1 MKQHK
6 NIRIKGEHNRDIIA
20 DLCYKSTGVKKPLVI
35 FCHGYKGYKDW
46 GAFDLMAASFAS
58 NDLVLV
64 KFNFSHNGGTFEQ
77 PIDFPDLDAFG
88 MNNYSKEQDD
98 LASVINWIFNFSE
111 VATEINLNDITLV
124 GHSRGGGAV
133 ALKAAQDK
141 RVTRLITW
149 ASVSDFA
156 MRFPTGP
163 VLETWKKEGVAYIE
177 NARTKQQM
185 PHYIQFYEDFV
196 ANEEKLT
203 IKTAVESLK
212 IPHLIIHGTADA
224 SVPLVEAENLHNWNP
239 QSSLFLIPDA
249 DHGFGSKQPWE
260 ASFLPKDF
268 ETVLSKTF
276 DFIKQTN

>member
-6 NIRIKGEHNRDIIA
+6 NIKIKGQHQRPVIA
-20 DLCYKSTGVKKPLVI
+20 DLCYEQSGLKKPLVI

-46 GAFDLMAASFAS
+46 GAFDLMSASFAAKG
-58 NDLVLV
+58 LVLL

-77 PIDFPDLDAFG
+77 PIDFPDLEAFG

-98 LASVINWIFNFSE
+98 LATVLDWIFSFSE
-111 VATEINLNDITLV
+111 VAPEINFNDITLI

-133 ALKAAQDK
+133 ALKAAQDT

-156 MRFPTGP
+156 MRFPTGAI
-163 VLETWKKEGVAYIE
+163 LDTWKKEGVAYIE
-177 NARTKQQM
+177 NARTRQQM
-185 PHYIQFYEDFV
+185 PHYIQFYEDFI
-196 ANEEKLT
+196 ANREKLT
-203 IKTAVESLK
+203 IKTAVQSLK
-212 IPHLIIHGTADA
+212 IPHLIIHGTDDA
-224 SVPLVEAENLHNWNP
+224 SVPLEEAENLHRWNP
-239 QSSLFLIPDA
+239 ESTLFLIPDA

-260 ASFLPKDF
+260 EPVLPKDF

-276 DFIKQTN
+276 EFIKQTD